1 MRKNKSSNLI
11 IAVIAITILLAGLS
25 FSGLLPFMLT
35 LYGNQYWDPDK
46 DVYLYSLKIGEDFDF
61 KMDDIW
67 YAAQPIDCSSLA
79 GAELRL
85 TPEKPAY
92 CKSSWF
98 GTCWEA
104 ARWEIDYQGAKGAR
118 YAHIDP
124 DLRDEGLP
132 DLILKMEYSGKEAL
146 PNGIT
151 DYFYTVAAI
160 VDCPPQECGKELYH
174 RYPYGTYIYVAIEG
188 QSKIYDITVFSVGKR
203 AYVETQG
210 AYSAGKYL
218 IWWRADLPAP
228 TERPIDFSDK
238 AMQLYI
244 VRIAVGEP
252 ITDATTTFTKTV
264 HLWDTETV
272 TETITTGGTTVTT
285 TRVIYVPRT
294 ITITATET
302 VVSGT
307 TKIVFK
313 TITATETMTTERTRV
328 LVKETTVTKTLPGT
342 TVTETRYVTT
352 TVGGGGEECLIYNPL
367 DQTQCLLP
375 ECLYRDPSHPDK
387 CLLPAWAAILAAF
400 AVIYVGTIIGLSL
413 AARKDRRR

>member
-1 MRKNKSSNLI
+1 MRSKGSNL
-11 IAVIAITILLAGLS
+11 VIVAIVVIMLLVGLS
-25 FSGLLPFMLT
+25 LSGLLPFMLT
-35 LYGNQYWDPDK
+35 QYGNLYWNPER
-46 DVYLYSLKIGEDFDF
+46 DVYLYSIKIGENFDF
-61 KMDDIW
+61 PMEGVW
-67 YAAQPIDCSSLA
+67 YALQPVDCSSLA
-79 GAELRL
+79 GAELKL

-92 CKSSWF
+92 CKSSWTGAAF
-98 GTCWEA
+98 EA

-132 DLILKMEYSGKEAL
+132 DLILKMEYSGKEVL
-146 PNGIT
+146 PSGVT
-151 DYFYTVAAI
+151 DYFYSVAAI

-188 QSKIYDITVFSVGKR
+188 QSKIYDVTVFSVGKR
-203 AYVETQG
+203 AYVDTHG

-218 IWWRADLPAP
+218 IWWRVDLPAP

-264 HLWDTETV
+264 HLWETRTV
-272 TETITTGGTTVTT
+272 TVTKEGSIT
-285 TRVIYVPRT
+285 TRVEYVPLT

-313 TITATETMTTERTRV
+313 TITETETKTTERTRV
-328 LVKETTVTKTLPGT
+328 IVRETTITKTLGGA
-342 TVTETRYVTT
+342 TVTETAYVTT
-352 TVGGGGEECLIYNPL
+352 TVTGAGGGEECLIYNPFN
-367 DQTQCLLP
+367 QTQCLLP
-375 ECLYRDPSHPDK
+375 ECLYKDPSHPDK
-387 CLLPAWAAILAAF
+387 CLLPAWAAALMAFLA
-400 AVIYVGTIIGLSL
+400 IYVGTIAGLSY
-413 AARKDRRR
+413 ATRRSRRRR